1 MLVTQGDARNHA
13 INRRLGC
20 ALAAI
25 AGSVN
30 CAAFQ
35 AVGFFSANMTGNVS
49 ILSDRIALGSFA
61 PALFYLA
68 IIIVFVIGAFL
79 STLLISAGH
88 RRDAKAIYAVSILI
102 EGLLMALLGSMEV
115 ALPAEHPTSVLVLG
129 SSFLM
134 GWQNAVVTRISG
146 ARVRTTHVSGM
157 VTDIG
162 IELGL
167 SLDAA
172 LGRRIA
178 EEPRATRAG
187 LNLHCWTVA
196 AFLLGGAAG
205 VLIYQAVQGYL
216 FIIAASLL
224 LAMSIDA
231 LRRTRQSV

>member
-1 MLVTQGDARNHA
+1 MLVTQGGARNHA
-13 INRRLGC
+13 TNRRLAC

-49 ILSDRIALGSFA
+49 ILSDRIALGSFS

-68 IIIVFVIGAFL
+68 IIMVFVIGAFL
-79 STLLISAGH
+79 STLLINAGH
-88 RRDAKAIYAVSILI
+88 RREAKAIYAVSILI
-102 EGLLMALLGSMEV
+102 EGSLMALLGLMEV

-172 LGRRIA
+172 LGRKVA
-178 EEPRATRAG
+178 EEPRVTRAK
-187 LNLHCWTVA
+187 LNLHCWTVS

-205 VLIYQAVQGYL
+205 VLIYQSVHGYL

-224 LAMSIDA
+224 LAMSVNA
-231 LRRTRQSV
+231 LRKTRQ